1 MAQVNI
7 FNAISTIKA
16 LVENNEEVISRLTEV
31 ETELNRLATNK
42 AIVNFDSN
50 LDWLK
55 KQQEARFEILSYL
68 EEHGNKV
75 IIQQSV
81 WNNWQHILNGNVGNK
96 VIKISDCRPYG
107 CTDTEIVVVELK
119 NYHSFYAI
127 YLTSHF

>member
-50 LDWLK
+50 LDLLK
-55 KQQEARFEILSYL
+55 KQEAARFEILSYI

-75 IIQQSV
+75 IVQQSV
-81 WNNWQHILNGNVGNK
+81 WNDWQHILNGNVGNK
-96 VIKISDCRPYG
+96 VFKISDCRSCG

-119 NYHSFYAI
+119 NYPSFYAI

>member
-1 MAQVNI
+1 MANVNI
-7 FNAISTIKA
+7 FNAINTIKT
-16 LVENNEEVISRLTEV
+16 LVENNEEVMTRLTEV
-31 ETELNRLATNK
+31 ETELNKIATNK

-55 KQQEARFEILSYL
+55 KQEQARFEILNYL

-81 WNNWQHILNGNVGNK
+81 WNDWQHILNGNVGK
-96 VIKISDCRPYG
+96 KFIKIADCRG
-107 CTDTEIVVVELK
+107 SSDKEMIEVELID
-119 NYHSFYAI
+119 YHSFYAI

>member
-1 MAQVNI
+1 MANINI
-7 FNAISTIKA
+7 FNAISTIKN
-16 LVENNEEVISRLTEV
+16 LVENNEEVVSRLTEI
-31 ETELNRLATNK
+31 ETELNKLVVNK

-55 KQQEARFEILSYL
+55 KQEEARFEILSYL

-81 WNNWQHILNGNVGNK
+81 WNDWQHILNGNVGNK
-96 VIKISDCRPYG
+96 FIKIADCRLNSK
-107 CTDTEIVVVELK
+107 DIEMVKIELK

-127 YLTSHF
+127 YLTAHF